1 LRMKARSPAEQTFV
15 VQCACD
21 SLAYLPTE
29 RGVAGGHYS
38 AEIMSNIVGPEGGR
52 LLVERTVEALKAM
65 WK

>member
-1 LRMKARSPAEQTFV
+1 MKARSPAEQTFV
-15 VQCACD
+15 VQVACD
-21 SLAYLPTE
+21 SLGYLPTE

-52 LLVERTVEALKAM
+52 ILVERTVESLKDM